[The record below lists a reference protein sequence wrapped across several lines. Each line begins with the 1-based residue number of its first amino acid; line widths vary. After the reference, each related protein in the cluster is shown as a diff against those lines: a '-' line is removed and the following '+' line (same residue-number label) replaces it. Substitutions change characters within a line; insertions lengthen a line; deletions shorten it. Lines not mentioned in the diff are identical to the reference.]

1 MTFLRCINTSRMIG
15 MNVAKIDLRS
25 LDGLPASE
33 PSKSFVEIERYDR
46 VTDEEG
52 NIFRLH
58 QEDFCQALG
67 YGYNQKYQSDG
78 GPSFSDCLNLIRE
91 HSGEPTE
98 DSLALVD
105 WQIFNFLAGNSDGHA
120 KKLSI
125 LYSKDNSLRLA
136 PFYDL
141 VCTRAVK
148 GISTE
153 LAFSIGDEY
162 NPGRIY
168 KRNWEEFAK
177 EIDIN
182 SRFLINQVEKS
193 IEKILDSLPKKIQ
206 EFEDEYGQYGA
217 LQWVEKFIR
226 SQCRNASKNLG

>member
-1 MTFLRCINTSRMIG
+1 M
-15 MNVAKIDLRS
+15 
-25 LDGLPASE
+25 
-33 PSKSFVEIERYDR
+33 
-46 VTDEEG
+46 
-52 NIFRLH
+52 
-58 QEDFCQALG
+58 
-67 YGYNQKYQSDG
+67 
-78 GPSFSDCLNLIRE
+78 
-91 HSGEPTE
+91 
-98 DSLALVD
+98 
-105 WQIFNFLAGNSDGHA
+105 AGNSDGHA
-120 KKLSI
+120 KNLSI